1 MMAVDVQLKYK
12 NKCCMW
18 NCGKYPESGYFEDWG
33 GDCDD
38 YTFTASYRKFI
49 FSEISVAILALWFAG
64 RLNT

>member
-1 MMAVDVQLKYK
+1 
-12 NKCCMW
+12 MW